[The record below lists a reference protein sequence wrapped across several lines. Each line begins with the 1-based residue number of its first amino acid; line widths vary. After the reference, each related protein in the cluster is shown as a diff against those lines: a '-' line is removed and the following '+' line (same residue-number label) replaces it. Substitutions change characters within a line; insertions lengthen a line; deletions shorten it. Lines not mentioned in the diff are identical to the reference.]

1 MEIGEVLRQ
10 CGYQAWEAANTAEA
24 LSMLEHAADHFIGLI
39 TEINMPGVRN
49 GVVLANH
56 VRFMWPHISIVV
68 ASAARE
74 PMEGELPPHGHFCP
88 SLFHRASSSR
98 RCSLRA
104 EQAGELGCSD
114 HPNQS

>member
-74 PMEGELPPHGHFCP
+74 PMEGELPPHVSFLSKPFPPGK
-88 SLFHRASSSR
+88 LIAA
-98 RCSLRA
+98 L
-104 EQAGELGCSD
+104 
-114 HPNQS
+114 QSPG